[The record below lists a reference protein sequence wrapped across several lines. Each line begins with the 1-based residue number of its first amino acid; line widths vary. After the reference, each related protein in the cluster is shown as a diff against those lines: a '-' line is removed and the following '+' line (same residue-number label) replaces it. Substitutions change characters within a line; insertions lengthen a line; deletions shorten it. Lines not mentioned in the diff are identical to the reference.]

1 MILSLKQIKDW
12 LKTLDIGA
20 EHFYIGKLDNKN
32 DKSIGVYNAKKA
44 LTPYVAL
51 GGLANTSYRK
61 KAVTF
66 LIHWDK
72 NQDRTEEASNRL
84 YEQME
89 AKINIMIGDIK
100 IKYIELLECEPISV
114 DTDDKGVYEMVINA
128 VFYYER

>member
-12 LKTLDIGA
+12 VKTLDTGA

-44 LTPYVAL
+44 LAPYIAL
-51 GGLANTSYRK
+51 GGLANTSYRQ

-89 AKINIMIGDIK
+89 AKINIMIGDSK

>member
-12 LKTLDIGA
+12 VKNLDTGA

-44 LTPYVAL
+44 LAPYVAL
-51 GGLANTSYRK
+51 GGLANTSYRQ

-89 AKINIMIGDIK
+89 AKTNIMIGDIK
-100 IKYIELLECEPISV
+100 IKYIELLECGPVNV

>member
-12 LKTLDIGA
+12 IKTLDTSA

-44 LTPYVAL
+44 LAPYVAL
-51 GGLANTSYRK
+51 GGLGNTSYRQ

-89 AKINIMIGDIK
+89 AKTNIVIGDIK
-100 IKYIELLECEPISV
+100 IKYIELLESEPISI
-114 DTDDKGVYEMVINA
+114 DSDDKGIYEMVINA

>member
-12 LKTLDIGA
+12 VKTLDTGA

-44 LTPYVAL
+44 LAPYIAL
-51 GGLANTSYRK
+51 GGLANTSYRQ

-89 AKINIMIGDIK
+89 AKTNIMIGDIK
-100 IKYIELLECEPISV
+100 IKFIELLECEPISV

>member
-12 LKTLDIGA
+12 VKTLDTSA

-44 LTPYVAL
+44 LAPYVAL
-51 GGLANTSYRK
+51 GGLTNTSYRQ

-89 AKINIMIGDIK
+89 AKTNIMIGDIK
-100 IKYIELLECEPISV
+100 IKYIELLESGPISV
-114 DTDDKGVYEMVINA
+114 DTDDKGIYEMVINA

>member
-12 LKTLDIGA
+12 IKTLDTGA

-44 LTPYVAL
+44 LAPYIAL
-51 GGLANTSYRK
+51 GGLANTSYRQ

-66 LIHWDK
+66 LIHWDM

-84 YEQME
+84 YEQLE
-89 AKINIMIGDIK
+89 AKTDIIIDGIK

>member
-12 LKTLDIGA
+12 LKPLVPDA
-20 EHFYIGKLDNKN
+20 EHWYIGKLDNKN

-44 LTPYVAL
+44 LAPYVAL
-51 GGLANTSYRK
+51 GGLGNTSYRQ

-72 NQDRTEEASNRL
+72 NQDRTEKASNFL
-84 YEQME
+84 YERLE
-89 AKINIMIGDIK
+89 AKTDIIIDDIK
-100 IKYIELLECEPISV
+100 IKYIELLENEPVSV
-114 DTDDKGVYEMVINA
+114 DTDEKGVYEMVINA

>member
-12 LKTLDIGA
+12 VKTLDTGA

-44 LTPYVAL
+44 LAPYVAL
-51 GGLANTSYRK
+51 GGLANTSYRQ

-72 NQDRTEEASNRL
+72 NQDKTEEASNRL

-89 AKINIMIGDIK
+89 AKTNIMIGDIK
-100 IKYIELLECEPISV
+100 IKYIELLECGPVNV

>member
-12 LKTLDIGA
+12 IKTLDTSA

-44 LTPYVAL
+44 LAPYVAL
-51 GGLANTSYRK
+51 GGLGNTSYRQ

-89 AKINIMIGDIK
+89 AKTNIVIGDIK
-100 IKYIELLECEPISV
+100 IKYIELLESEPISI
-114 DTDDKGVYEMVINA
+114 DSDDKGVYEMVINA

>member
-12 LKTLDIGA
+12 VKTLDTSA

-32 DKSIGVYNAKKA
+32 NKSIGVYNAKKA
-44 LTPYVAL
+44 LAPYVAL
-51 GGLANTSYRK
+51 GGLANTSYRQ

-89 AKINIMIGDIK
+89 AKTNIMIGDIK
-100 IKYIELLECEPISV
+100 IKYIELLESGPISV
-114 DTDDKGVYEMVINA
+114 DTDDKGIYEMVINA

>member
-12 LKTLDIGA
+12 IKILDTGA

-44 LTPYVAL
+44 LAPYVAL
-51 GGLANTSYRK
+51 GGLGNTSYRQ

-89 AKINIMIGDIK
+89 AKTNIMIGDIK
-100 IKYIELLECEPISV
+100 IKYIELLESEPISV
-114 DTDDKGVYEMVINA
+114 DTDDKGIYEMVINA

>member
-12 LKTLDIGA
+12 IKTLDTGA
-20 EHFYIGKLDNKN
+20 EHFYIGKLDNKS

-44 LTPYVAL
+44 LAPYIAL
-51 GGLANTSYRK
+51 GGLANTSYRQ

-84 YEQME
+84 YEHLE
-89 AKINIMIGDIK
+89 AKTDIIIDGIK

>member
-12 LKTLDIGA
+12 IKTLDTGA

-44 LTPYVAL
+44 LAPYIAL
-51 GGLANTSYRK
+51 GGLENTSFRQ

-66 LIHWDK
+66 LIHWDN
-72 NQDRTEEASNRL
+72 NQDRTEIASNQF
-84 YEQME
+84 YEKIE
-89 AKINIMIGDIK
+89 AKTDIMIDDVK
-100 IKYIELLECEPISV
+100 IKYIELLESEPISV
-114 DTDDKGVYEMVINA
+114 DTDDNGVYEMVINA

>member
-12 LKTLDIGA
+12 VKTLDTSA

-44 LTPYVAL
+44 LAPYVAL
-51 GGLANTSYRK
+51 GGLANTSYRQ

-89 AKINIMIGDIK
+89 AKTNIMIGDIK
-100 IKYIELLECEPISV
+100 IKYIELLESGPISV
-114 DTDDKGVYEMVINA
+114 DTDDKGIYEMVINA

>member
-12 LKTLDIGA
+12 IKTLDTGA

-44 LTPYVAL
+44 LEPYIAL
-51 GGLANTSYRK
+51 GGLGNTSYRQ

-72 NQDRTEEASNRL
+72 NQDRTEEASNRF

-89 AKINIMIGDIK
+89 AKTNIMIGDIK
-100 IKYIELLECEPISV
+100 IKYIELLESEPISV
-114 DTDDKGVYEMVINA
+114 DTDDKGIYEMVINA

>member
-12 LKTLDIGA
+12 IKTLDTGA

-32 DKSIGVYNAKKA
+32 DKSIGGYNAKKA
-44 LTPYVAL
+44 LAPYIAL
-51 GGLANTSYRK
+51 GGLANTSYRQ

-66 LIHWDK
+66 LIHWDM

-84 YEQME
+84 YEQLE
-89 AKINIMIGDIK
+89 AKTDIIIDGIK

>member
-12 LKTLDIGA
+12 IKTLDTSA

-44 LTPYVAL
+44 LAPYVAL
-51 GGLANTSYRK
+51 GGLGNTSYRQ

-72 NQDRTEEASNRL
+72 NQDRTEEASNRF

-89 AKINIMIGDIK
+89 AKTNIVIGDIK
-100 IKYIELLECEPISV
+100 IKYIELFESEPISV
-114 DTDDKGVYEMVINA
+114 DTDDKGIYEMVINA